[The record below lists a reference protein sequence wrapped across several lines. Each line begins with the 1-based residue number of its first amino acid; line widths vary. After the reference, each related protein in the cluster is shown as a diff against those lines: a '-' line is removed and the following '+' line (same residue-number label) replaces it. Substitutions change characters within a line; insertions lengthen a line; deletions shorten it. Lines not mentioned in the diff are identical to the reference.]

1 MRRLTEDVTM
11 VARCRVDSIHVLIK
25 DSAVT
30 DAQLRQS
37 SSCPSWPCLFG
48 CSIGRRSAIKK
59 KIMNCIQ

>member
-25 DSAVT
+25 DSALT
-30 DAQLRQS
+30 DAQLRQY
-37 SSCPSWPCLFG
+37 SSCPCLFG